1 MKVSTSNFFNMY
13 DSLSTL
19 NESLVEDTKITN
31 RFPFTK
37 EDLDLALDN
46 LTDDDESGIHIGYND
61 EDRGNVFFVDGEP
74 YSDTQWYVDKI
85 ADNFYIVNT
94 EYYGQDGSG
103 PDEGEEYEFESIDE
117 LWDFLS
123 TREQMDDIPNLR
135 AKREWVDK
143 SGQKVNLNN
152 APNAAA
158 PANYPSQEKRY
169 KSLLAQIDHD
179 NICTYTVN
187 ELTDRIL
194 DLTLTTKLKKDISIK
209 IVFKPYVPNYLMEV
223 AGRSVNFDSYAEI
236 LDLFEVAQ
244 VIKDRSLCEWVDS
257 NGNKVTTSGTQGPSQ
272 KTRAKAQTLFGDA
285 DDYHEEFK
293 KLYSHIMTVNQKPAN
308 TRDERITPICLRV
321 YWINKQGKECRLEVT
336 TTKLQ
341 NFKLREQFDYVLS
354 YFDPD
359 EKIISRGLIPSY
371 DELLNVLLKYKVIT
385 DKTKCQV

>member
-46 LTDDDESGIHIGYND
+46 LTNDDESGIHIGYND

-94 EYYGQDGSG
+94 EYYGQDGAG

-143 SGQKVNLNN
+143 SGQTVNLNN
-152 APNAAA
+152 APSTSA
-158 PANYPSQEKRY
+158 PTNYPSQEKRY

-257 NGNKVTTSGTQGPSQ
+257 NGNKVTTSGTKGPSQ

-293 KLYSHIMTVNQKPAN
+293 KLYSCHQ
-308 TRDERITPICLRV
+308 
-321 YWINKQGKECRLEVT
+321 Y
-336 TTKLQ
+336 
-341 NFKLREQFDYVLS
+341 
-354 YFDPD
+354 
-359 EKIISRGLIPSY
+359 
-371 DELLNVLLKYKVIT
+371 
-385 DKTKCQV
+385 